1 MTMTN
6 THTVYDLDP
15 VLLDYAIVVPL
26 MVAVTLRAFVYL
38 LRNVRV
44 AGEGRPSQPAFNFAA
59 MTVVWLLAACALLPP
74 LTHVSGAVVLCK
86 VYIVAINLSGL
97 VAQWLA
103 PAYLL
108 LTLFAALRRPKART
122 ATAPPS

>member
-1 MTMTN
+1 MTN

-15 VLLDYAIVVPL
+15 VLLEYAIVVPL

-38 LRNVRV
+38 LRNVRA

-59 MTVVWLLAACALLPP
+59 MTIVWLLAAYALLPP

-108 LTLFAALRRPKART
+108 LTLVAALLRPKART
-122 ATAPPS
+122 ATPPPS